1 MTDNDRKLR
10 LVAPGEPPR
19 LTPGAAKAL
28 LRILLNAAEHPSRAK
43 QKERI
48 PK

>member
-1 MTDNDRKLR
+1 MTGNGKKLR
-10 LVAPGEPPR
+10 LVVPDEPPK

-28 LRILLNAAEHPSRAK
+28 LRILLNAAEHPSRPK
-43 QKERI
+43 QKERV